1 MFEAKVIRSFT
12 WHKRQDKNF
21 KKGRMITDLTKEDVA
36 YLEANGVIAEIV
48 EVGKEEKPVKDKAT
62 KAIEKKVEEI
72 VETAEIKPK
81 AEKAVKKTT
90 KKK

>member
-1 MFEAKVIRSFT
+1 MFEADVVKGFT
-12 WHKRQDKNF
+12 WAKRQDHLFRAGKVI
-21 KKGRMITDLTKEDVA
+21 KDLTEEDVK
-36 YLEANGVIAEIV
+36 YLSENGVIANVRELGKKPEKA
-48 EVGKEEKPVKDKAT
+48 EVV
-62 KAIEKKVEEI
+62 